1 MTIRRLI
8 LAVPVA
14 CALTTMA
21 TLASAEN
28 IEINYEYA
36 QKPQVDFSKMPKGPL
51 KIAEFTDSRGAEPT
65 ALTAEL
71 DSEEPVADIVNDAL
85 VQAFTA
91 GGAALVEEVEKLT
104 LEGEVTEVQV
114 VDKAG
119 VIEATIRTRATL
131 KRGSQSGYSTV
142 IFGRAEAAT
151 ADEAIR
157 LSLDKLVNSLI
168 LDDYFLME
176 VL

>member
-8 LAVPVA
+8 FAVPVA
-14 CALTTMA
+14 CALATMA

-28 IEINYEYA
+28 IEVNYEYTL
-36 QKPQVDFSKMPKGPL
+36 KPQVDFSKMPKGPL
-51 KIAEFTDSRGAEPT
+51 KIAAFTDSRGVEPT
-65 ALTAEL
+65 AFTTDLET
-71 DSEEPVADIVNDAL
+71 DEPVASIVNDAL

-91 GGAALVEEVEKLT
+91 GGAALVDEGEQLT

-114 VDKAG
+114 ADKNGA
-119 VIEATIRTRATL
+119 IEATIRTRATL
-131 KRGSQSGYSTV
+131 KRGSQSAYSTV
-142 IFGRAEAAT
+142 IFGRAEAAS